1 MSWGLT
7 KEEGEDSLADGA
19 DVSVD
24 TRSPWSTGPTWA
36 VVGQTLAVH
45 TLKAIRAGTE
55 IGVPRVSAGASM
67 VTGERGTVRL
77 SLLHRL
83 PHQIMVPLQHTK
95 IFTSLTPTLISN
107 SLYTLVYLKWK
118 KEVFCLQMHTDDS
131 EEKPTWHHMRE
142 NSKRSITRDPSW
154 CSTRDADWIQ
164 TGCILS
170 SLLSRHISIIVAGN
184 FSFPHLFVGVGVG
197 GCLCA

>member
-1 MSWGLT
+1 MSWGLM

-19 DVSVD
+19 DISVD

-118 KEVFCLQMHTDDS
+118 KKCFVCKCTQMILKKNLPDIIC
-131 EEKPTWHHMRE
+131 EKTA
-142 NSKRSITRDPSW
+142 KDPSLGIHPGVAPG
-154 CSTRDADWIQ
+154 TQ

-184 FSFPHLFVGVGVG
+184 FTFPHLFVGVGVG